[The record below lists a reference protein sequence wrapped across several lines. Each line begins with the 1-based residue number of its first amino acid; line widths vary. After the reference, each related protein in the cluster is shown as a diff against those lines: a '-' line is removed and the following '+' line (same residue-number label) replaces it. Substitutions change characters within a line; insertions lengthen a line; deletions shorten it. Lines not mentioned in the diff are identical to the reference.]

1 MQKKR
6 RPEHIGSILK
16 QLFRDQKWEN
26 NIESSLP
33 LLRWQEIVGSQLA
46 RQTQPEF
53 LKDGVLQV
61 RVENSVWLNHLRFL
75 GEELRQKLNEALPSL
90 KIEELRFR
98 QGTLDK
104 VQFGSSS
111 TDSQATPAPQRDA
124 EPPQPLSQEQRRLL
138 ETILDPELKR
148 DLETL
153 LTKQRQRPRR

>member
-16 QLFRDQKWEN
+16 QLFQDQKWEN
-26 NIESSLP
+26 NIEASLP

-53 LKDGVLQV
+53 FKDGVLQV

-75 GEELRQKLNEALPSL
+75 AEELRQKLNEELPSL
-90 KIEELRFR
+90 KIKELRFR

-104 VQFGSSS
+104 VQSGPPS
-111 TDSQATPAPQRDA
+111 TDSHAASGPEGDA
-124 EPPQPLSQEQRRLL
+124 GPRQPLSQEQRRLL
-138 ETILDPELKR
+138 ETISDPELR
-148 DLETL
+148 HTLETL
-153 LTKQRQRPRR
+153 LTKQRQRSHK

>member
-26 NIESSLP
+26 NIEASLP

-46 RQTQPEF
+46 RQTQPES
-53 LKDGVLQV
+53 LKDGVLQI

-75 GEELRQKLNEALPSL
+75 GEELRQKLNEELPSL
-90 KIEELRFR
+90 EIKELRFR

-104 VQFGSSS
+104 VQSDLPS
-111 TDSQATPAPQRDA
+111 TESPAASAVERD
-124 EPPQPLSQEQRRLL
+124 EGPRQPLSQEQRRLL
-138 ETILDPELKR
+138 ETISDPELKR

-153 LTKQRQRPRR
+153 LTKQRQRSHQ

>member
-26 NIESSLP
+26 NIEASLP

-53 LKDGVLQV
+53 LKDGVLQI

-75 GEELRQKLNEALPSL
+75 GEELRQKLNEELPSL
-90 KIEELRFR
+90 EIKELRFR

-104 VQFGSSS
+104 VQSDLAS
-111 TDSQATPAPQRDA
+111 TESHAASALERD
-124 EPPQPLSQEQRRLL
+124 EGPRQPLSPEQRRLL
-138 ETILDPELKR
+138 ETVSDPELKR

-153 LTKQRQRPRR
+153 LTKQRQRSHK

>member
-26 NIESSLP
+26 NIEASLP
-33 LLRWQEIVGSQLA
+33 LLRWHEIVGSQLA
-46 RQTQPEF
+46 KQTQPEF

-75 GEELRQKLNEALPSL
+75 AEELRQKLNEELPSL
-90 KIEELRFR
+90 EIKELRFR

-104 VQFGSSS
+104 VQSGPPSTGSH
-111 TDSQATPAPQRDA
+111 PAPGPEGDA
-124 EPPQPLSQEQRRLL
+124 GPRQPLSQEQRRLL
-138 ETILDPELKR
+138 ETISDPELR
-148 DLETL
+148 HTLETL
-153 LTKQRQRPRR
+153 LTKQRQRSHK

>member
-1 MQKKR
+1 MHKKR

-16 QLFRDQKWEN
+16 QLFQDQKWEN
-26 NIESSLP
+26 NIEASLP

-46 RQTQPEF
+46 KQTQPES

-75 GEELRQKLNEALPSL
+75 GEELRQKLNQELPSL
-90 KIEELRFR
+90 EIKELRFR

-104 VQFGSSS
+104 VQSGPPS
-111 TDSQATPAPQRDA
+111 TDSHAASSSQRDA
-124 EPPQPLSQEQRRLL
+124 EPRQPLSQEQQRLL
-138 ETILDPELKR
+138 DTISDPELRR

-153 LTKQRQRPRR
+153 LTRQRQRSHR

>member
-16 QLFRDQKWEN
+16 QLFQDQKWEN
-26 NIESSLP
+26 NIEASLP

-75 GEELRQKLNEALPSL
+75 EEELRQKLNEELPSL
-90 KIEELRFR
+90 EIKELRFR

-104 VQFGSSS
+104 IQSGSPS
-111 TDSQATPAPQRDA
+111 TDFQDASGYERDA
-124 EPPQPLSQEQRRLL
+124 GPRQPLSQEQRRLL
-138 ETILDPELKR
+138 ETISDPELKR
-148 DLETL
+148 DLEIL
-153 LTKQRQRPRR
+153 LTKQRQRPHR

>member
-1 MQKKR
+1 LPKKK

-16 QLFRDQKWEN
+16 QLFQDQKWEN
-26 NIESSLP
+26 NIEASLP

-46 RQTQPEF
+46 KQTQPEY

-75 GEELRQKLNEALPSL
+75 GEELRQKLNQELPSL
-90 KIEELRFR
+90 EIKELRFR

-104 VQFGSSS
+104 VQSGPPPTGSHAASSS
-111 TDSQATPAPQRDA
+111 ERDA
-124 EPPQPLSQEQRRLL
+124 EPRQPLSQEQQRLL
-138 ETILDPELKR
+138 DTISDPELRR

-153 LTKQRQRPRR
+153 LTKQRQRSHK

>member
-1 MQKKR
+1 LQKKR

-16 QLFRDQKWEN
+16 QLFQDQKWEK
-26 NIESSLP
+26 NIEASLP

-75 GEELRQKLNEALPSL
+75 GEELRQKLNKEMPSL
-90 KIEELRFR
+90 EIKELRFR

-104 VQFGSSS
+104 VQSKPPSTGSH
-111 TDSQATPAPQRDA
+111 ATADFKKEA
-124 EPPQPLSQEQRRLL
+124 EPRQPLSQEQRRLL
-138 ETILDPELKR
+138 ETISDPELR
-148 DLETL
+148 DNLETL
-153 LTKQRQRPRR
+153 LTKQRQRSHR